1 MNSNFGQLNNDE
13 NNISSKTSGSW
24 HQAPW
29 WLVVV
34 LVALSLGVG
43 VWAGGIAPGLL
54 NQQKIIIKGA
64 EAVST
69 STVGNVTN
77 TETQIPDYLKKDVNF
92 NLFWQVWNL
101 VKDKYYVKNI
111 PDTQL
116 FYGSLS
122 GIVASLGDP
131 YSVFMTPQDANQFQ
145 EDLKGN
151 FEGIGAE
158 IAVKNNNLIIIAPL
172 SDSPASRAGLK
183 PKDIIVKINGTSTLG
198 MNVNNAVSLIRGPK
212 GTEVTL
218 TVFRESWNAPKEIK
232 IIRDNI
238 TVKSVT
244 WEYKDGGIAY
254 IKIRQFN
261 DDTVPLLDQAI
272 NEINSRNNVKS
283 IILDLRNNPGGYL
296 ESAIEIAGEWIG
308 DKVSVSEKL
317 RDGSETKHHSD
328 NNPRLISY
336 KTVILVDGGSASAS
350 EIVAGALQDWG
361 KATIVGTKTFGKGS
375 VQDLTNLPD
384 GSSVKLTIAK
394 WFTPKGR
401 SIEDNGIE
409 PDVKVELTEADYN
422 KDTDPQ
428 LNKAIELLKNN

>member
-1 MNSNFGQLNNDE
+1 MENNFSQLNND
-13 NNISSKTSGSW
+13 NNRPESRTVWSW
-24 HQAPW
+24 RRAPL
-29 WLVVV
+29 WLVIV
-34 LVALSLGVG
+34 LIGLSFGVG
-43 VWAGGIAPGLL
+43 VWAGGGAPNLFD
-54 NQQKIIIKGA
+54 QQKIIIKGA
-64 EAVST
+64 EAITT
-69 STVGNVTN
+69 STAGNVTN
-77 TETQIPDYLKKDVNF
+77 TEAQTPDYLKKDVNF
-92 NLFWQVWNL
+92 NLFWQVWSL

-111 PDTQL
+111 PDTKL

-158 IAVKNNNLIIIAPL
+158 IAVKDNSLIVVAPL
-172 SDSPASRAGLK
+172 SDTPASRAGLR
-183 PKDIIVKINGTSTLG
+183 PKDMILKINGTSTAG
-198 MNVNNAVSLIRGPK
+198 MNANNAVSLIRGPK

-218 TVFRESWNAPKEIK
+218 TIFRESWSVPKDIK

-244 WEYKDGGIAY
+244 WSLKTREIAY

-261 DDTVPLLDQAI
+261 DDTVPMFEQAAS
-272 NEINSRNNVKS
+272 EINSKSEVKS
-283 IILDLRNNPGGYL
+283 VILDLRNNPGGYL

-308 DKVSVSEKL
+308 DKVAVSEKL

-328 NNPRLISY
+328 SSPKLISY
-336 KTVILVDGGSASAS
+336 KTIVLVDGGSASAS

-361 KATIVGTKTFGKGS
+361 VATIVGTKTFGKGS

-409 PDVKVELTEADYN
+409 PDIKADLTEADYN
-422 KDTDPQ
+422 KDKDPQ
-428 LNKAIELLKNN
+428 LDKAMELLTK